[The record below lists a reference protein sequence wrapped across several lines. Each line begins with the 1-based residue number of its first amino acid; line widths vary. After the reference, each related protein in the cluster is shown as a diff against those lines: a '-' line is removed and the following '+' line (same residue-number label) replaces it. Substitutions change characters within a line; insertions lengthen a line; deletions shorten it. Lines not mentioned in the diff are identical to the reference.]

1 MGLKW
6 IESFSTGI
14 PVMDDDHK
22 TLINIIKLLRMVLHD
37 GAPVAADA
45 LASVLAD
52 HLDEHFRR
60 EERLIARTGFN
71 GLDAHRQ
78 VHHSSATGLEHL
90 RAAVAR
96 REFAAALEA
105 LGELECWMIGEIVE
119 ADKSFASFAEYYQH
133 GECMVGFPRLSS
145 TAVT

>member
-1 MGLKW
+1 MKW
-6 IESFSTGI
+6 INSFSTGI

-60 EERLIARTGFN
+60 EEGLIARTGFS
-71 GLDAHRQ
+71 GLAEHRL
-78 VHHSSATGLEHL
+78 VHGDSATGLLHL
-90 RAAVAR
+90 RAAIAKR
-96 REFAAALEA
+96 QFDAALEA

-119 ADKSFASFAEYYQH
+119 ADLSFASFAEYYEH

-145 TAVT
+145 TAVI